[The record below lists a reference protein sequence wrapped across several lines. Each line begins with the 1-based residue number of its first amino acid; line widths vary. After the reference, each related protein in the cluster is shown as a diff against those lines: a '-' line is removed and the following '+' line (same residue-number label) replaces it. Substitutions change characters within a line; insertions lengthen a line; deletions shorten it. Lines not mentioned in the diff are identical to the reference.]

1 MKLLQA
7 LCDITAPS
15 GHETALHE
23 LIKAEIKDY
32 VDEITTDALGNL
44 IAHKKGAGKRL
55 MLAAHADEI
64 GLIVTYIEENG
75 YIRVQNIGGV
85 RPQYALA
92 QRVRFFKQARSA
104 WCLRPG
110 KGSREA

>member
-23 LIKAEIKDY
+23 LIKAEIKDC

-44 IAHKKGAGKRL
+44 IAHKKGPGKRL
-55 MLAAHADEI
+55 MLAAHTDEI
-64 GLIVTYIEENG
+64 GLIVTYIEDSG

-85 RPQYALA
+85 
-92 QRVRFFKQARSA
+92 QAH
-104 WCLRPG
+104 
-110 KGSREA
+110 KY